1 MTWPLEPVSHE
12 SVHVAVHVAG
22 HVAGDVDS
30 HVVSPCAAVAAE
42 CSELLGWHGYER
54 VLRPPACPGPSSTE
68 PAMLS
73 LERKLC
79 HSAVRS

>member
-12 SVHVAVHVAG
+12 SVHVAVHVADD
-22 HVAGDVDS
+22 VAGDVDS

-54 VLRPPACPGPSSTE
+54 VLPQPACPGPSSTE
-68 PAMLS
+68 SAMIS
-73 LERKLC
+73 LERTLC
-79 HSAVRS
+79 HGAVTS

>member
-54 VLRPPACPGPSSTE
+54 VLTQRACPGPVSTA
-68 PAMLS
+68 PFMLS
-73 LERKLC
+73 LERTLC
-79 HSAVRS
+79 HGAVTS

>member
-1 MTWPLEPVSHE
+1 MTWPLGPVSHE

-42 CSELLGWHGYER
+42 CSKLLGWHGYER
-54 VLRPPACPGPSSTE
+54 VLPQPACPGPASTA

-73 LERKLC
+73 LERTLC
-79 HSAVRS
+79 HGAVTS

>member
-12 SVHVAVHVAG
+12 SVHVAVHVDG

-54 VLRPPACPGPSSTE
+54 VLTQRACPGPVSTA
-68 PAMLS
+68 PVMLS
-73 LERKLC
+73 LERTLC
-79 HSAVRS
+79 HGAVTS